1 MESSCLSTGH
11 IALIR
16 GDVLHCV
23 GFDGHAHQHMA
34 GDHFAIV
41 SDSHVKWRGGKQPSD
56 EEELKVSIQPC
67 CCCLKNSTFRKV
79 YGFM

>member
-23 GFDGHAHQHMA
+23 SSDGPYQHMA

-56 EEELKVSIQPC
+56 KEAHKVSTQPC
-67 CCCLKNSTFRKV
+67 CCLI
-79 YGFM
+79 